1 LKINFLV
8 SAIINHNKQ
17 VTKGRSNQLR
27 LII

>member
-1 LKINFLV
+1 V